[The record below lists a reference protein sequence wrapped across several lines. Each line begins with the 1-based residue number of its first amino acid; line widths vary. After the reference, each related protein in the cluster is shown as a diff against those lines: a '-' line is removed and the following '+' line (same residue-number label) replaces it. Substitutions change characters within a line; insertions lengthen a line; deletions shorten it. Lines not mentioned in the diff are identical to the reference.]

1 MGRRNQRKIRQRKRM
16 VLPHPHPGKPQLKK
30 GSNPDFEPKQALTRQ
45 ETPSIQVK
53 HDLSMGN
60 VVGRLVIDPWQHRT
74 CDCKKPHPG
83 LLHNDLHHN
92 NVLLENSHKLNLY
105 I

>member
-1 MGRRNQRKIRQRKRM
+1 MGRRNHRKIKQRKRM
-16 VLPHPHPGKPQLKK
+16 VLSHAHPGKTQLTK
-30 GSNPDFEPKQALTRQ
+30 GSSLDFKPEQISTQ

-74 CDCKKPHPG
+74 CDCKKPHAG
-83 LLHNDLHHN
+83 SLHNDLHHN
-92 NVLLENSHKLNLY
+92 NVLLENSHKLNSY

>member
-1 MGRRNQRKIRQRKRM
+1 MGRRNQRKIKQRKRM
-16 VLPHPHPGKPQLKK
+16 LLPHPGKTQLKK
-30 GSNPDFEPKQALTRQ
+30 GSNPDFEPEQVSTQ

-74 CDCKKPHPG
+74 CDCQKPHPG

-92 NVLLENSHKLNLY
+92 NVLLENSHKLNSY